1 MVPTKLPPPTNC
13 AVLTME
19 LQRGVV
25 GDLAT
30 MPQLAEACAKTG
42 VLEACG
48 DLVGNARAHEV
59 PVIHCVVSW
68 RADRAGT
75 SLNSPL
81 SAALSRN
88 PGQILEGTE
97 AVELVAELGDTS
109 GELRSARHHGL
120 TPFTGTDLD
129 PLLRSLGVE
138 HVVVCGVSL
147 NVGVLGL
154 CLSAVDLG
162 YYVTVCTDAVVGVPV
177 RYGED
182 VIKNTM
188 AMLATLT
195 TTTELTDHWRTRTD
209 SGD

>member
-1 MVPTKLPPPTNC
+1 
-13 AVLTME
+13 ME

-25 GDLAT
+25 GELAT
-30 MPQLAEACAKTG
+30 MPQLAQACAKTG
-42 VLEACG
+42 VLQACG
-48 DLVGNARAHEV
+48 DLVSTARAQQV

-68 RADRAGT
+68 RSDRAGT

-81 SAALSRN
+81 SAALGRN
-88 PGQILEGTE
+88 PEQILEGTE

-109 GELRSARHHGL
+109 GDLRSRRHHGL

-129 PLLRSLGVE
+129 PLLRTLGVD

-177 RYGED
+177 SYGED
-182 VIKNTM
+182 VIKNSV

-195 TTTELTDHWRTRTD
+195 TTTALANHWQSSSD

>member
-1 MVPTKLPPPTNC
+1 M
-13 AVLTME
+13 LTME

-25 GDLAT
+25 GELAT

-42 VLEACG
+42 VLQACG
-48 DLVGNARAHEV
+48 DLASTARLHQV
-59 PVIHCVVSW
+59 PVVHCVASW
-68 RADRAGT
+68 RADRRGT
-75 SLNSPL
+75 ALNSPL

-88 PGQILEGTE
+88 PEQILEGTE

-109 GELRSARHHGL
+109 GDLHSGRHHGL

-129 PLLRSLGVE
+129 PLLRTLGVD

-177 RYGED
+177 SYGED
-182 VIKNTM
+182 VIKNTL

-195 TTTELTDHWRTRTD
+195 TTTDLADHWRASTN